1 MAVNGLAL
9 CDRREFLRWSAAGMA
24 TVCGAYGGAR
34 AAGAT
39 DEPHDAFQEGNL
51 PCVRAARADA
61 VIWLC
66 MLGGVSHLESFDPKP
81 ALNKYAGKTFSATPF
96 DVLNQRFTN
105 KNIDNMGSKEGPKH
119 ESHILPLQVGFQ
131 KQGESGIEVSDWWP
145 CVGRRIDD
153 IAVVRSLWTT
163 DFQHSAQ
170 AQFHTG
176 RPVRMSRPPSVG
188 AWVRYAAGSRSS
200 RLPGFIV
207 LGQPPSDFGGGR
219 TAHEASYLGPS
230 YAGVRLSS
238 SPTSAL
244 PFSPPDSRL
253 YAQAQRNEF
262 ELLRQMNTLTAQGEP
277 NDSSRKARSRAYE
290 LAYSMQES
298 YPRVLDMSDETPETQ
313 QLYGLDEPVT
323 EPFGRQCL
331 VARRLVEQGVRFI
344 QIYHGGNPNN
354 DNGDWDAHQNV
365 RENHGRMCP
374 RVDKP
379 IAGLLQDLK
388 RRGMLERTLVVWGS
402 EFGRAPNVDFRTP
415 CGGPDFSKRMG
426 RDHHVFGFSCWF
438 AGGGVK
444 GGVVHGRTDEL
455 GFHAVEDRH
464 YVTDVHA
471 TIYHLLGLPHDRMKI
486 EGRQRL
492 PDDLGTPIHGIL
504 A

>member
-1 MAVNGLAL
+1 
-9 CDRREFLRWSAAGMA
+9 MA
-24 TVCGAYGGAR
+24 TVCSAYGGTAT
-34 AAGAT
+34 AAAADGQF
-39 DEPHDAFQEGNL
+39 DAYQEGNL
-51 PCVRAARADA
+51 PRVRPARADS

-81 ALNKYAGKTFSATPF
+81 TLDRYAGKTFSATGF

-105 KNIDNMGSKEGPKH
+105 KNFDNMGSKEGPKH
-119 ESHILPLQVGFQ
+119 ETQILPLQVGFQ
-131 KQGESGIEVSDWWP
+131 KRGESGIEVSDWWP
-145 CVGRRIDD
+145 HVAGCIDD
-153 IAVVRSLWTT
+153 IALVRSLWTT

-176 RPVRMSRPPSVG
+176 RPIRIARPPAVG
-188 AWVRYAAGSRSS
+188 AWVRYAAGSRST
-200 RLPGFIV
+200 RLPGFVV

-219 TAHEASYLGPS
+219 AAHEASYLGPS
-230 YAGVRLSS
+230 YAGVRLGSDS
-238 SPTSAL
+238 ATAL
-244 PFSPPDSRL
+244 PFCPPDSEL
-253 YAQAQRNEF
+253 YLQAQRNER
-262 ELLRQMNTLTAQGEP
+262 ELVRALNMLTVQGAP
-277 NDSSRKARSRAYE
+277 NDASLRARMRAYE

-298 YPRVLDMSDETPETQ
+298 YPRLVDLSDETRETQ

-323 EPFGRQCL
+323 ESFGRQCL

-344 QIYHGGNPNN
+344 QIYHGGDPND
-354 DNGDWDAHQNV
+354 DNGEWDAHYSI

-379 IAGLLQDLK
+379 IAGLLKDLK
-388 RRGMLERTLVVWGS
+388 RRGMLERTLIVWGS
-402 EFGRAPNVDFRTP
+402 EFGRAPNLDQRGNITRKK
-415 CGGPDFSKRMG
+415 SG

-444 GGVVHGRTDEL
+444 GGVVHGKTDEL

-471 TIYHLLGLPHDRMKI
+471 TIYHLLGLAHDGVKV

-492 PDDLGTPIHGIL
+492 PDDFGTPIHGIL